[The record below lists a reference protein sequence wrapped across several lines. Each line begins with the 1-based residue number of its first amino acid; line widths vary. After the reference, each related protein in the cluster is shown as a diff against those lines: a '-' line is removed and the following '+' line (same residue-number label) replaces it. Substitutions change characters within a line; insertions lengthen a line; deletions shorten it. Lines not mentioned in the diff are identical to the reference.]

1 MDAINRQRRQDVLRL
16 ETATGGEKGGSPSS
30 RERDVA
36 IVEMD
41 INWFHCPDCS
51 FVLTPPVFQCKE
63 GHLACDRCR
72 AGKCQRCKG
81 GGGTFDTRN
90 KVVEHIISVSKFK
103 CPFTGCHRFFPF
115 RDLRAHREACLHA
128 PCFCAEPGCTFAAPP
143 DTLLRHLVVHHL
155 WPARPLVY
163 GQVLRLRAP
172 LSEPRRLLHAK
183 EDGGVFVVVI
193 GALGAVTVV
202 SVVCVRKVGG
212 PSQPC
217 YMAELRASGPPLPGA
232 ATGSIIRMPMETVTS
247 TDSPGEVSVE
257 KLPWVMS
264 VPSTYLLAGVDGD
277 GASKKLHL
285 KIQIKKIS

>member
-1 MDAINRQRRQDVLRL
+1 
-16 ETATGGEKGGSPSS
+16 
-30 RERDVA
+30 
-36 IVEMD
+36 MD
-41 INWFHCPDCS
+41 INWFRCPDCS
-51 FVLTPPVFQCKE
+51 LVLTPPVFQTDFIISYVMQCKE
-63 GHLACDRCR
+63 GHLACDGCR
-72 AGKCQRCKG
+72 AGKCQRCN
-81 GGGTFDTRN
+81 GTFNTRN

-103 CPFTGCHRFFPF
+103 CPFTGCHGFFPF

-143 DTLLRHLVVHHL
+143 PTLLRHLVVDHL
-155 WPARPLVY
+155 WPAHPVVY

-172 LSEPRRLLHAK
+172 LLEPRRLLHAK

-193 GALGAVTVV
+193 GALGAVTAV
-202 SVVCVRKVGG
+202 SVVCVRKAGG

-217 YMAELRASGPPLPGA
+217 YTAELRASDPPLPGA
-232 ATGSIIRMPMETVTS
+232 GAASMIRMPMETVTS
-247 TDSPGEVSVE
+247 TDRPGEVSVE